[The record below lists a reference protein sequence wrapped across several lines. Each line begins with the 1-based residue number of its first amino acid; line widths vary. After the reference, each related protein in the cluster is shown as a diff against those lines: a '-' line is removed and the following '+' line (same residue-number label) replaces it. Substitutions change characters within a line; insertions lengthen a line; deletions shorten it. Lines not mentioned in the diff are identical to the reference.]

1 MPQGGFNRDYQQIT
15 LLQNRAAE
23 KQLRIEREKIGKEV
37 VEAIQPQLA
46 IEMKKIENEVIKKY
60 ESSLDVMSNTI
71 QEKDKT
77 LWFLIRVSFGCLTA
91 ASGLLGYLTAGLF

>member
-1 MPQGGFNRDYQQIT
+1 MPQGGFSRDYQQVT

-23 KQLRIEREKIGKEV
+23 KQLQIEREKIGKEV

-46 IEMKKIENEVIKKY
+46 IEMEKIEKEVIKKY
-60 ESSLDVMSNTI
+60 ESSLEVMSSAI
-71 QEKDKT
+71 KEKDKT
-77 LWFLIRVSFGCLTA
+77 LWFLIRVSFACLTA